1 MENYC
6 VSNSIIE
13 LAIGCFATSYHLQY
27 RYLPRTQHI
36 SNFWVDYKEL
46 KFWIDCCNQVKAGI
60 CSRWW
65 TFVFEGQRPHAPTV
79 FCQTYWNQLRLKP
92 VPKSLPPWNTPLDP
106 LQSSGLRL
114 DQLDLFILGPPQKMA
129 SCPTAEARAY
139 GSAGGIRWR
148 LQSLQTRRTAGGARW
163 YWTFE
168 EWKSPEPWPQG

>member
-60 CSRWW
+60 CSRGR
-65 TFVFEGQRPHAPTV
+65 TFVCEGQRPHAPTV

-114 DQLDLFILGPPQKMA
+114 DQLDLFILGPPPKNGLLSHGRGQGIWIRGRHQVAA
-129 SCPTAEARAY
+129 SIP
-139 GSAGGIRWR
+139 
-148 LQSLQTRRTAGGARW
+148 
-163 YWTFE
+163 
-168 EWKSPEPWPQG
+168 PN